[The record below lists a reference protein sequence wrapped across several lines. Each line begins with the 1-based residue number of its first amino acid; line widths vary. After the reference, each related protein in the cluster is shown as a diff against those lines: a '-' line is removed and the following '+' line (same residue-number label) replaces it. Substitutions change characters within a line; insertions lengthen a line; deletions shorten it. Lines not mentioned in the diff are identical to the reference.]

1 MPAQGPKLTQLPDF
15 SLEKELICKGVWP
28 IAGVDE
34 AGRGPLAGPVAVA
47 AVILDPQFIPEGID
61 DSKRL
66 SEEQRTELYDAIMA
80 DALAVAVAFAPAQEI
95 DAINIRAATLLGM
108 RRAVHALALT
118 PAFSLIDGRDLPEGL
133 TAPGRAVIGGD
144 GLSVSIAAAS
154 IIAKVSR
161 DRLMARLDGHC
172 PGYDFSQHAGYAT
185 VGHRAALSRC
195 GLSPFHRRSF
205 RSCLSRP
212 SD

>member
-1 MPAQGPKLTQLPDF
+1 VTQAPDF
-15 SLEKELICKGVWP
+15 SLEKELIRTGVWP
-28 IAGVDE
+28 VAGVDE

-47 AVILDPQFIPEGID
+47 AVILDPLFIPDGID

-66 SEEQRTELYDAIMA
+66 SEEQRTELYDVIIGH
-80 DALAVAVAFAPAQEI
+80 AVAVSVAFAPAQEI

-108 RRAVHALALT
+108 QRAVHALAVK
-118 PAFSLIDGRDLPEGL
+118 PAFTLIDGRDLPQGL
-133 TAPGRAVIGGD
+133 RVPGRAVIGGD

-172 PGYDFSQHAGYAT
+172 PGYEFAQHVGYAT
-185 VGHRAALSRC
+185 VRHRAALSRC

-205 RSCLSRP
+205 RSCLDP
-212 SD
+212 SPD

>member
-1 MPAQGPKLTQLPDF
+1 MRPPNF
-15 SLEKELICKGVWP
+15 SLERKLIRAGIWP
-28 IAGVDE
+28 VAGVDE
-34 AGRGPLAGPVAVA
+34 AGRGPLAGPVAIA
-47 AVILDPQFIPEGID
+47 AVILDPKRIPKGID

-66 SEEQRTELYDAIMA
+66 CKDQRNELFGAIMGR
-80 DALAVAVAFAPAQEI
+80 ALAVAVAFAPAQEI

-108 RRAVHALALT
+108 RRVVRALALA
-118 PAFSLIDGRDLPEGL
+118 PAYALIDGRDLPPGL
-133 TAPGRAVIGGD
+133 DVPGRAVIGGD

-172 PGYDFSQHAGYAT
+172 PGYNFAQHVGYAT
-185 VGHRAALSRC
+185 PHHRAAVSRC

-205 RSCLSRP
+205 RSSL
-212 SD
+212 